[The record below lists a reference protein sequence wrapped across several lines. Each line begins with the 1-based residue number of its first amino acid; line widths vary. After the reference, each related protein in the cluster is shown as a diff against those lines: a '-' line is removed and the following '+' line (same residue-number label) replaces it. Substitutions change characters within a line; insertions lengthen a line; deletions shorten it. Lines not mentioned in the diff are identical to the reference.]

1 MFCFVTALGVLPLAE
16 AIALLFAAPLF
27 ATALAVLLLGER
39 VGWRRWGAVLVG
51 FAGVLM
57 IIRPGSEAFVW
68 VALLPLTSALL
79 GALRDVVTRRLSY
92 SDSSAGILMV
102 TSVAVVIAGLA
113 TWPLGWVALDA
124 RQIWLLVGAG
134 LILALSQ
141 YLMIESLRF
150 AEVALVVPFR
160 YTTMIW
166 ATLFG
171 FVFFGALPDAG
182 VIGGAVLML
191 ASGLYIMRREL
202 ARVRS
207 PADTSVKI
215 AESPRAQ
222 YPGGPGGTG
231 PLGSSAPSASC
242 CSWPSSGGQNT
253 LTR

>member
-39 VGWRRWGAVLVG
+39 VGWRRWSAVLVG
-51 FAGVLM
+51 FAGVLV

-102 TSVAVVIAGLA
+102 TSVAVVIAGLS

-182 VIGGAVLML
+182 VIGGAVLVL

-207 PADTSVKI
+207 PAD
-215 AESPRAQ
+215 PQ
-222 YPGGPGGTG
+222 
-231 PLGSSAPSASC
+231 
-242 CSWPSSGGQNT
+242 
-253 LTR
+253 